1 MTNKNNK
8 KEYKYE
14 DLDLLR
20 HLQEKQDVSQRE
32 LAHKMGISLG
42 KMNYI
47 LNALIKKGIIKVQNF
62 RNNKNKLAYTYY
74 LTPIGINEKAIL
86 TVKFFKRKLNEYDT
100 IKKEI
105 AELEEDMKKIN
116 ISEIKIHDE

>member
-1 MTNKNNK
+1 MTNKHSK
-8 KEYKYE
+8 EEYKYE

-32 LAHKMGISLG
+32 LAQKMGISLG
-42 KMNYI
+42 KINFI

-74 LTPIGINEKAIL
+74 LTTAGINEKAAL
-86 TVKFFKRKLNEYDT
+86 TVKFFKRKLNDYDI
-100 IKKEI
+100 IKKEL

-116 ISEIKIHDE
+116 VSEIKIHDE

>member
-1 MTNKNNK
+1 MSNKDNK
-8 KEYKYE
+8 EEYKHE
-14 DLDLLR
+14 DLNLLR

-32 LAHKMGISLG
+32 LAHKMGVSLG

-74 LTPIGINEKAIL
+74 LTPMGINEKAIL
-86 TVKFFKRKLNEYDT
+86 TVKFFKRKLSEYDT

>member
-1 MTNKNNK
+1 MTSKDNKE
-8 KEYKYE
+8 EYKYE

-32 LAHKMGISLG
+32 LAHKMGVSLG

-74 LTPIGINEKAIL
+74 LTPVGINEKAIL
-86 TVKFFKRKLNEYDT
+86 TVKFFKRKLNEYDI

>member
-1 MTNKNNK
+1 MTSKDNKE
-8 KEYKYE
+8 EYKYE

-32 LAHKMGISLG
+32 LAHKMGVSLG

>member
-1 MTNKNNK
+1 MTSKDNKE
-8 KEYKYE
+8 EYKYE

-32 LAHKMGISLG
+32 LAHKMGVSLG

-74 LTPIGINEKAIL
+74 LTPIGINEKSIL
-86 TVKFFKRKLNEYDT
+86 TVKFFKRKLNEYDI

>member
-1 MTNKNNK
+1 MTNKHNK
-8 KEYKYE
+8 VEYKYE

-32 LAHKMGISLG
+32 LAQKMGISLG
-42 KMNYI
+42 KINFI

-74 LTPIGINEKAIL
+74 LTPAGISEKAIL
-86 TVKFFKRKLNEYDT
+86 TVKFFKRKLNDYDI
-100 IKKEI
+100 IKKEL

-116 ISEIKIHDE
+116 VSEIKIHDE

>member
-1 MTNKNNK
+1 MTSKHNKE
-8 KEYKYE
+8 EYKYE

-32 LAHKMGISLG
+32 LAQKMGISLG
-42 KMNYI
+42 KINFI

-74 LTPIGINEKAIL
+74 LTSAGINEKAAL
-86 TVKFFKRKLNEYDT
+86 TVKFFKRKLYDYD
-100 IKKEI
+100 ILKREL

-116 ISEIKIHDE
+116 ASETKVHDE

>member
-1 MTNKNNK
+1 MTNKHNK
-8 KEYKYE
+8 VEYKYE

-32 LAHKMGISLG
+32 LAQKMGISLG
-42 KMNYI
+42 KINFI

-74 LTPIGINEKAIL
+74 LTSAGINEKAAL
-86 TVKFFKRKLNEYDT
+86 TVKFFKRKLNDYD
-100 IKKEI
+100 ILKRELI
-105 AELEEDMKKIN
+105 ELEEDMKKIDV
-116 ISEIKIHDE
+116 SEIKVRDE

>member
-1 MTNKNNK
+1 MTSKDNKE
-8 KEYKYE
+8 EYKYE

-32 LAHKMGISLG
+32 LAHKMGVSLG

-74 LTPIGINEKAIL
+74 LTPIGINEKSIL
-86 TVKFFKRKLNEYDT
+86 TVKFFKRKLNEYDI

-105 AELEEDMKKIN
+105 AKLEEDMKKIN
-116 ISEIKIHDE
+116 ISEIKIYDE

>member
-1 MTNKNNK
+1 MTSKDNKE
-8 KEYKYE
+8 EYKYE

-32 LAHKMGISLG
+32 LAHKMGVSLG

-74 LTPIGINEKAIL
+74 LTPIGINEKSIL
-86 TVKFFKRKLNEYDT
+86 TVKFFKRKLNEYDI
-100 IKKEI
+100 IKKQI
-105 AELEEDMKKIN
+105 AKLEEDMKKIN
-116 ISEIKIHDE
+116 VSEIKIYDE

>member
-74 LTPIGINEKAIL
+74 LTPMGINEKAIL

>member
-1 MTNKNNK
+1 MTSKDNKE
-8 KEYKYE
+8 EYKYE

-32 LAHKMGISLG
+32 LAHKMGVSLG

-74 LTPIGINEKAIL
+74 LTPVGINEKAIL
-86 TVKFFKRKLNEYDT
+86 TVKFFKRKLNEYDI
-100 IKKEI
+100 IKKQI
-105 AELEEDMKKIN
+105 AKLEEDMKKIN
-116 ISEIKIHDE
+116 VSEIKIYDE

>member
-8 KEYKYE
+8 EEYRYE

-32 LAHKMGISLG
+32 LAHKMGVSLG

-74 LTPIGINEKAIL
+74 LTPVGINEKAIL

-105 AELEEDMKKIN
+105 AKLEEDMKKIN
-116 ISEIKIHDE
+116 VSEIKIYDE

>member
-1 MTNKNNK
+1 MSNKDNK
-8 KEYKYE
+8 EEYKHE
-14 DLDLLR
+14 DLNLLR

-32 LAHKMGISLG
+32 LAHKMGVSLG

-74 LTPIGINEKAIL
+74 LTPMGINEKAIL
-86 TVKFFKRKLNEYDT
+86 TVKFFKRKLSEYDT

-116 ISEIKIHDE
+116 ISEIKTHDE

>member
-32 LAHKMGISLG
+32 LAHKMGVSLG

-74 LTPIGINEKAIL
+74 LTPMGINEKAIL
-86 TVKFFKRKLNEYDT
+86 TVKFFKRKLSEYDT

>member
-1 MTNKNNK
+1 MTNKDNK
-8 KEYKYE
+8 EEYRYE

-32 LAHKMGISLG
+32 LAHKMGVSLG

-74 LTPIGINEKAIL
+74 LTPVGINEKAIL

-105 AELEEDMKKIN
+105 AKLEEDMKKIN
-116 ISEIKIHDE
+116 VSEIKIYDE

>member
-1 MTNKNNK
+1 MTNKHSK
-8 KEYKYE
+8 EEYKYE

-32 LAHKMGISLG
+32 LAQKMGISLG
-42 KMNYI
+42 KINFI

-74 LTPIGINEKAIL
+74 LTSMGINEKAIL
-86 TVKFFKRKLNEYDT
+86 TVKFFKRKLNDYDI
-100 IKKEI
+100 IKKLNCRIRRRYE
-105 AELEEDMKKIN
+105 KN
-116 ISEIKIHDE
+116 

>member
-1 MTNKNNK
+1 MTSKHNKE
-8 KEYKYE
+8 EYKYE

-32 LAHKMGISLG
+32 LAQKMGISLG
-42 KMNYI
+42 KINFI

-74 LTPIGINEKAIL
+74 LTSAGINEKAAL
-86 TVKFFKRKLNEYDT
+86 TV
-100 IKKEI
+100 
-105 AELEEDMKKIN
+105 
-116 ISEIKIHDE
+116 

>member
-8 KEYKYE
+8 EEYRYE

-32 LAHKMGISLG
+32 LAHKMGVSLG

-74 LTPIGINEKAIL
+74 LTPIGINEKSIL
-86 TVKFFKRKLNEYDT
+86 TVKFFKRKLNEYDI

-105 AELEEDMKKIN
+105 AKLEEDMKKIN
-116 ISEIKIHDE
+116 VSEIKIYDE

>member
-86 TVKFFKRKLNEYDT
+86 TVKFFKRKLSEYDT

>member
-1 MTNKNNK
+1 MTNKHSK
-8 KEYKYE
+8 EEYKYE

-32 LAHKMGISLG
+32 LAQKMGISLG
-42 KMNYI
+42 KINFI

-74 LTPIGINEKAIL
+74 LTSAGINEKAVL
-86 TVKFFKRKLNEYDT
+86 TVKFFKRKLNDYD
-100 IKKEI
+100 ILKREL

-116 ISEIKIHDE
+116 ASEIKVHDE

>member
-8 KEYKYE
+8 EEYKHE
-14 DLDLLR
+14 DLNLLR

-32 LAHKMGISLG
+32 LAHKMGVSLG

-74 LTPIGINEKAIL
+74 LTPMGINEKAIL
-86 TVKFFKRKLNEYDT
+86 TVKFFKRKLSEYDT

>member
-1 MTNKNNK
+1 MTSKDNKE
-8 KEYKYE
+8 EYKYE

-32 LAHKMGISLG
+32 LAHKMGVSLG

-74 LTPIGINEKAIL
+74 LTPIGINEKSIL
-86 TVKFFKRKLNEYDT
+86 TVKFFKRKLNEYDI

-105 AELEEDMKKIN
+105 AKLEEDMKKIN

>member
-74 LTPIGINEKAIL
+74 LTPMGINEKAIL
-86 TVKFFKRKLNEYDT
+86 TVKFFKRKLSEYDT

>member
-1 MTNKNNK
+1 MTSKDNKE
-8 KEYKYE
+8 EYKYE

-32 LAHKMGISLG
+32 LAHKMGVSLG

-62 RNNKNKLAYTYY
+62 RNNKNKLVYTYY
-74 LTPIGINEKAIL
+74 LTPIGINEKSIL
-86 TVKFFKRKLNEYDT
+86 TVKFFKRKLNEYDI

>member
-8 KEYKYE
+8 EEYRYE

-32 LAHKMGISLG
+32 LAQKMGISLG
-42 KMNYI
+42 KINFI

-74 LTPIGINEKAIL
+74 LTTAGINEKAAL
-86 TVKFFKRKLNEYDT
+86 TVKFFKRKLNDYDI
-100 IKKEI
+100 IKKEL

-116 ISEIKIHDE
+116 VSEIKVHDE

>member
-8 KEYKYE
+8 EEYRYE

-32 LAHKMGISLG
+32 LAHKMGVSLG

-86 TVKFFKRKLNEYDT
+86 TVKFFKRKLNEYDI

>member
-1 MTNKNNK
+1 MTSKDNKE
-8 KEYKYE
+8 EYKYE

-32 LAHKMGISLG
+32 LAHKMGVSLG

-86 TVKFFKRKLNEYDT
+86 TVKFFKRKLNEYDI

>member
-1 MTNKNNK
+1 MTSKDNKE
-8 KEYKYE
+8 EYKYE

-32 LAHKMGISLG
+32 LAHKMGVSLG

-74 LTPIGINEKAIL
+74 LTPIGINQKAIL
-86 TVKFFKRKLNEYDT
+86 TVKFFKRKLNEYDI

>member
-1 MTNKNNK
+1 MTSKHNKE
-8 KEYKYE
+8 EYKYE

-32 LAHKMGISLG
+32 LAQKMGISLG
-42 KMNYI
+42 KINFI

-74 LTPIGINEKAIL
+74 LTSAGINEKAVL
-86 TVKFFKRKLNEYDT
+86 TVKFFKRKLNDYD
-100 IKKEI
+100 ILKREL

-116 ISEIKIHDE
+116 ASETKVHDE

>member
-8 KEYKYE
+8 EEYRYE

-32 LAHKMGISLG
+32 LAHKMGVSLG

-74 LTPIGINEKAIL
+74 LTPVGINEKAIL
-86 TVKFFKRKLNEYDT
+86 TVKFFKRKLNEYDI

-105 AELEEDMKKIN
+105 AKLEEDMKKIN
-116 ISEIKIHDE
+116 ISEIKIYDE

>member
-1 MTNKNNK
+1 MTNKDNK
-8 KEYKYE
+8 EEYRYE

-32 LAHKMGISLG
+32 LAHKMGVSLG

-74 LTPIGINEKAIL
+74 LTPVGINEKAIL
-86 TVKFFKRKLNEYDT
+86 TVKFFKRKLNEYDI

-105 AELEEDMKKIN
+105 AKLEEDMKKIN
-116 ISEIKIHDE
+116 VSEIKIYDE

>member
-8 KEYKYE
+8 EEYRYE

-32 LAHKMGISLG
+32 LAHKMGVSLG

-62 RNNKNKLAYTYY
+62 RNNNNKLAYTYY
-74 LTPIGINEKAIL
+74 LTPAGINEKAIL
-86 TVKFFKRKLNEYDT
+86 TVKFFKRKLNEYDI

-105 AELEEDMKKIN
+105 AKLEEDMKKIN
-116 ISEIKIHDE
+116 ISEIKIYDE

>member
-1 MTNKNNK
+1 MTSKDNKE
-8 KEYKYE
+8 EYKYE

-32 LAHKMGISLG
+32 LAHKMGVSLG

-74 LTPIGINEKAIL
+74 LTPMGINEKAIL
-86 TVKFFKRKLNEYDT
+86 TVKFFKRKLNEYDI

>member
-1 MTNKNNK
+1 MTSKHNKE
-8 KEYKYE
+8 EYKYE

-32 LAHKMGISLG
+32 LAHKMGVSLG

-62 RNNKNKLAYTYY
+62 RNNNNKLAYTYY
-74 LTPIGINEKAIL
+74 LTPAGINEKAIL
-86 TVKFFKRKLNEYDT
+86 TVKFFKRKLNEYDI

-105 AELEEDMKKIN
+105 AKLEEDMKKIN
-116 ISEIKIHDE
+116 ISEIKIYDE

>member
-1 MTNKNNK
+1 MTNKDNK
-8 KEYKYE
+8 EEYRYE

-32 LAHKMGISLG
+32 LAHKMGVSLG

-62 RNNKNKLAYTYY
+62 RNNNNKLAYTYY
-74 LTPIGINEKAIL
+74 LTPAGINEKAIL
-86 TVKFFKRKLNEYDT
+86 TVKFFKRKLNEYDI

-105 AELEEDMKKIN
+105 AKLEEDMKKIN
-116 ISEIKIHDE
+116 VSEIKIYDE

>member
-1 MTNKNNK
+1 MTNKHSK
-8 KEYKYE
+8 EEYKYE

-32 LAHKMGISLG
+32 LAQKMGISLG
-42 KMNYI
+42 KINFI
-47 LNALIKKGIIKVQNF
+47 LNALIKKGVIKVQNF

-74 LTPIGINEKAIL
+74 LTTAGINEKAAL
-86 TVKFFKRKLNEYDT
+86 TVKFFKRKLNDYDI
-100 IKKEI
+100 IKKEL

-116 ISEIKIHDE
+116 VSEIKVHDE